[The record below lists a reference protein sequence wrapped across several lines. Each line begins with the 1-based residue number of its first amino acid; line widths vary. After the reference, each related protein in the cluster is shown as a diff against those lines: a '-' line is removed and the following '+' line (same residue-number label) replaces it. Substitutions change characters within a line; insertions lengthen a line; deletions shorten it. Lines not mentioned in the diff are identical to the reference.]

1 LAGWFDT
8 SRVVSYD
15 AEEANGGM
23 GILSVPHLIIIF
35 VVALIVFGPQKLP
48 ELARS
53 LGKIMGDFRRAT
65 SELRGTFDEHLR
77 DLERE
82 AQLLDTRNREP
93 AKPAEAGGSTAAAPE
108 PEKLP
113 HGDTK
118 PA

>member
-1 LAGWFDT
+1 
-8 SRVVSYD
+8 
-15 AEEANGGM
+15 M
-23 GILSVPHLIIIF
+23 GSILSIPHLIIIF

-53 LGKIMGDFRRAT
+53 LGKLMGDFRRAT

-82 AQLLDTRNREP
+82 AQMLDIRNSEAANP
-93 AKPAEAGGSTAAAPE
+93 APTAAPTPAAPE

-113 HGDTK
+113 HGDSK